1 VPSAIHY
8 REPAAF
14 LERAGPSLRGEEV
27 RYALILGVSNR
38 LMHDLHEYGVDDPW
52 FLTLEEDGELSAAAL
67 RTPPFD
73 VLVASFSEAAL
84 EIAER
89 LAVEAEKAFDE
100 IPGVVGEPAV
110 ADTFAAAWCKA
121 RGVRIGH
128 TMRQRIYG
136 LTEVNSIVP
145 ASGRMRQASM
155 DDRELVERWLA
166 GFYKDTFGHV
176 EDERIAERGTKM
188 LRRGDV
194 YLWEDDLPVS
204 MAARTRPTGEVVTIG
219 MVYTPPE
226 HRNRGYASSCVAA
239 LCAMQLES
247 GYRYCTLYTDLSNP
261 TSNKIYKRIGFKEV
275 CDSVNHTFSK

>member
-1 VPSAIHY
+1 MQAAIHY
-8 REPAAF
+8 HDPGVF
-14 LERAGPSLRGEEV
+14 LGRVGPRLRAEEV

-38 LMHDLHEYGVDDPW
+38 LTHDLHEYGVDDPW
-52 FLTLEEDGELSAAAL
+52 FLALDEDGEVSAVAL

-73 VLVASFSEAAL
+73 VLIASFSESTPG
-84 EIAER
+84 IAGR
-89 LAVEAEKAFDE
+89 LAEEVEKVFDE

-110 ADTFAAAWCKA
+110 ADGFAAAWCKA
-121 RGVRIGH
+121 RSVEVAH
-128 TMRQRIYG
+128 TMRQRIYS
-136 LTEVNSIVP
+136 LTEVNPITLS
-145 ASGRMRQASM
+145 SGRMRQASM
-155 DDRELVERWLA
+155 DDLELVETWLA
-166 GFYKDTFGHV
+166 GFNKDTFGHV
-176 EDERIAERGTKM
+176 DEDWIAERGTKM

-194 YLWEDDLPVS
+194 YFWEDGLPVS

-239 LCAMQLES
+239 LCAMQIES

-275 CDSVNHTFSK
+275 CDSVSHTFSG